1 VVAAEDE
8 FIHGLKCGDA
18 SAYEALVGRFETPLY
33 RFFLASHGDPQLAG
47 EQSADCFG
55 DLVEALPKMSGGPE
69 QLRAF
74 VFSVAR
80 NVLRRHWR
88 RRQYETVELEVCDR
102 VAGAEQAVDAAL
114 EATEEQGRAIE
125 ALRELDSATRQ
136 VFILRFIEQMSIAE
150 IAATVDEPIGSVKS
164 RLHRGRRKLLAVLKS
179 TSESP

>member
-8 FIHGLKCGDA
+8 LIHGLKCGDA
-18 SAYEALVGRFETPLY
+18 RAYVALVGRFETPLY

-55 DLVEALPKMSGGPE
+55 DLVEALPKMSGGSE

-88 RRQYETVELEVCDR
+88 RRRHETTEVEVCDR
-102 VAGAEQAVDAAL
+102 AAVDVAVDAAL

-164 RLHRGRRKLLAVLKS
+164 RLHRGRKKLLAVLKL